1 MRKLSGEM
9 EIVCILTG
17 ELVTQVYLFIRIHWI
32 VHLNLSLYV
41 NFTSIFK
48 SEKNE
53 SKKDFHN
60 EKNTGIMKGR
70 K

>member
-53 SKKDFHN
+53 RKKDFHN